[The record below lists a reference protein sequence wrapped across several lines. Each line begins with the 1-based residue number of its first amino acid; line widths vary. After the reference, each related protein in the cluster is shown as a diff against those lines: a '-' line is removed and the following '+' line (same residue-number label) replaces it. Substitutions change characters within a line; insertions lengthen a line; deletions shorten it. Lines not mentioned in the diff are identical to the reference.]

1 MQVMI
6 VMSVVKEHYNSIMG
20 KARRLIKKKCI
31 LAANL
36 KDLKKKK
43 KSQKLLDK
51 ECNFSL
57 GMMWSKEIN

>member
-43 KSQKLLDK
+43 ITKAVGQ
-51 ECNFSL
+51 
-57 GMMWSKEIN
+57 GM

>member
-6 VMSVVKEHYNSIMG
+6 VMSAVKEHYNSIMG

-43 KSQKLLDK
+43 SQKLLDK